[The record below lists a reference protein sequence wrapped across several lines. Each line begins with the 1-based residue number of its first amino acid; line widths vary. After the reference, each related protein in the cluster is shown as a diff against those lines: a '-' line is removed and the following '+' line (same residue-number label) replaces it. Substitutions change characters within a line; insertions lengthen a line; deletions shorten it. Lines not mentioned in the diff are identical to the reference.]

1 MVGTLRPA
9 RTDAG
14 NHDYRVAFADVP
26 RLRDAGVTDFRV
38 PVPKTT
44 DTKETAELLGLIVDE
59 FRIGERVN
67 TSAGEPVRGG
77 GDVGGRADGRPP

>member
-14 NHDYRVAFADVP
+14 GHDYRVAFADVP

-38 PVPKTT
+38 PVPKTADMT
-44 DTKETAELLGLIVDE
+44 QTAELLGLIAQE
-59 FRIGERVN
+59 FRAV
-67 TSAGEPVRGG
+67 SV
-77 GDVGGRADGRPP
+77 